1 MQTITQKEYDDE
13 VQSQAE
19 TLATYASQDVERDT
33 AYEEFNEAF
42 IDLVMDVLDGHN
54 WFTRRQ
60 FGPEAHGA
68 IIQHSSDSNDPSV
81 YRDISTLTDLN
92 ESEAIVRRLAFAEF
106 EADVIEAARSME
118 DME

>member
-1 MQTITQKEYDDE
+1 MQTISQKEYDDE

-19 TLATYASQDVERDT
+19 TLAEYARQDVERDT
-33 AYEEFNEAF
+33 AYEEFNEAV

-68 IIQHSSDSNDPSV
+68 IIQHSDADNDPAV
-81 YRDISTLTDLN
+81 YRDIETATDADDT
-92 ESEAIVRRLAFAEF
+92 EEIIKRLAFAHF
-106 EADVIEAARSME
+106 EADVIETALSME
-118 DME
+118 DEE